1 MFFFFS
7 FLQEMVNNDMI
18 PHAPPPP
25 LSRKLSF
32 NAHLPSYS
40 NSMNRQNVVH
50 QQQPISNNNKNVA
63 FSKLNKRVETN
74 GVAGGMQ
81 MNYPPITQQQQQQHP
96 HQLLNNKP
104 DLFNFSNGG
113 QPATLTGPTVT
124 LPLPQTKSDN
134 SHKNK
139 LVLNDDA
146 TDINMKPYP
155 PFYFDDN
162 HLPPPPHHCL
172 AAPGTGN
179 NKENEL
185 FFYHHEPANYIP
197 NNYDQFGGWNNT
209 VGGTLGPQG
218 PHSGKYNTI
227 GSHHSINSK
236 FHASG
241 CNLHDTNLLTGHHY
255 STSLSNF
262 NQQLPPHAYHQFHS
276 GTLGYGGSS
285 LIGGSFNSNGSLGE
299 KRAPGMSWKHRS
311 NCPSRNSSSS
321 GTTSG
326 SKCAV

>member
-1 MFFFFS
+1 MA
-7 FLQEMVNNDMI
+7 NNEMI

-25 LSRKLSF
+25 LTRKLSF

-40 NSMNRQNVVH
+40 NSMKH
-50 QQQPISNNNKNVA
+50 QQPMNNNNKNVA

-74 GVAGGMQ
+74 GGMQ
-81 MNYPPITQQQQQQHP
+81 MNYPSQQQQQQHQ

-104 DLFNFSNGG
+104 DLFNFSQSG
-113 QPATLTGPTVT
+113 GPTVV
-124 LPLPQTKSDN
+124 LPTKSDN
-134 SHKNK
+134 NHKNK
-139 LVLNDDA
+139 LLINDDA
-146 TDINMKPYP
+146 SDINMKPYP

-172 AAPGTGN
+172 SATPNNNMTAAPGNVVGTGNN

-197 NNYDQFGGWNNT
+197 NNYDQFGGWNATGN
-209 VGGTLGPQG
+209 VQG

-236 FHASG
+236 FHTSG
-241 CNLHDTNLLTGHHY
+241 CNLHDTNLLTGHHF

-262 NQQLPPHAYHQFHS
+262 NQQLTPHAYHQFHS
-276 GTLGYGGSS
+276 GTLGMGYGGSS

-299 KRAPGMSWKHRS
+299 KRGGPPGWKHRS

-321 GTTSG
+321 GTNSG
-326 SKCAV
+326 SKYTHTHVSYHLYSLKN

>member
-1 MFFFFS
+1 
-7 FLQEMVNNDMI
+7 MVNNDMI

-50 QQQPISNNNKNVA
+50 QQPISNNNKNVA

-74 GVAGGMQ
+74 GVVGGMQ
-81 MNYPPITQQQQQQHP
+81 MNYPPMQQQQQQQHHS

-104 DLFNFSNGG
+104 DLFNFSSG
-113 QPATLTGPTVT
+113 QPATLTGPTATVA
-124 LPLPQTKSDN
+124 LPQQTKSDN
-134 SHKNK
+134 NHKNK

-172 AAPGTGN
+172 AAPGTGT

-197 NNYDQFGGWNNT
+197 NNYDQFGGWN
-209 VGGTLGPQG
+209 GAGAPPG

-236 FHASG
+236 FHSSG

-285 LIGGSFNSNGSLGE
+285 LIGGSFNSNGSMGE
-299 KRAPGMSWKHRS
+299 KRAPGGMSWKHRS

-326 SKCAV
+326 SKFHPFFIF